1 MSNTYQI
8 YLISDSTG
16 ETLDRIFLA
25 LKAQFKNI
33 EYKVHSYSFTRTE
46 NQILKIL
53 NNAKKNDNS
62 VILYTIVDNNLA
74 KYLANVSDEKKIP
87 CFGVLGNLIL
97 NFSKI
102 LNQKASHEPS
112 GQHALNDEY
121 YERIEAI
128 QFTMNHDDGNL
139 TEEIEKSD
147 IVLVGVSRTSKTP
160 TSIYL
165 ANKGFKTSNIPLI
178 NENSLPKKLKDN
190 PQLTCVIGLNTEPE
204 RLADIRKNRM
214 NSLKETE
221 NKGYVN
227 LDNIKNEIMEAKKT
241 FQKYKWPSIDVTRK
255 SVEET
260 AASIIKI
267 HEIYLIMLNKIILAS
282 KSKVRKEILDK
293 NKIPNEVKSSN
304 VDEAPVKKSLIK
316 EKAKPEIISKNLAEL
331 KANKVSLTQENQMVL
346 GADSVID
353 LEGELIS
360 KPKNREEAL
369 VILKKLNGKK
379 HHLISS
385 VCISKNGS
393 MIWNYTDKAS
403 LTMKNL
409 SEEDLKIYLSK
420 IGDEALYS
428 YNVYQIEGEGRSLFL
443 NIEGDEDTI
452 MGLPVKKIK
461 EYLETAK

>member
-46 NQILKIL
+46 NQILRIL
-53 NNAKKNDNS
+53 EDAKKNENS

-112 GQHALNDEY
+112 GQHVLNDEY

-139 TEEIEKSD
+139 VNDIEKSD
-147 IVLVGVSRTSKTP
+147 IILVGVSRTSKTP

-165 ANKGFKTSNIPLI
+165 ANKGFKTSNIPLV
-178 NENSLPKKLKDN
+178 NDNSLPKKLKDN
-190 PQLTCVIGLNTEPE
+190 PQLTCVVGLNTEPE
-204 RLADIRKNRM
+204 RLVDLRKNRM

-221 NKGYVN
+221 NIKYTN
-227 LDNIKNEIMEAKKT
+227 MENIKKEIENAKKT
-241 FQKYKWPSIDVTRK
+241 FRKYKWPSIDVTRK

-267 HEIYLIMLNKIILAS
+267 HEIYLNN
-282 KSKVRKEILDK
+282 VR
-293 NKIPNEVKSSN
+293 
-304 VDEAPVKKSLIK
+304 
-316 EKAKPEIISKNLAEL
+316 
-331 KANKVSLTQENQMVL
+331 
-346 GADSVID
+346 
-353 LEGELIS
+353 
-360 KPKNREEAL
+360 
-369 VILKKLNGKK
+369 
-379 HHLISS
+379 
-385 VCISKNGS
+385 
-393 MIWNYTDKAS
+393 
-403 LTMKNL
+403 
-409 SEEDLKIYLSK
+409 
-420 IGDEALYS
+420 
-428 YNVYQIEGEGRSLFL
+428 
-443 NIEGDEDTI
+443 
-452 MGLPVKKIK
+452 
-461 EYLETAK
+461 

>member
-53 NNAKKNDNS
+53 KDAKKNENP

-74 KYLANVSDEKKIP
+74 KYLANVSEEKKIP

-112 GQHALNDEY
+112 GQHVLNEEY
-121 YERIEAI
+121 YDRIEAI

-139 TEEIEKSD
+139 INDVEKSD
-147 IVLVGVSRTSKTP
+147 IILVGVSRTSKTP

-165 ANKGFKTSNIPLI
+165 ANKGYKTSNIPLV

-190 PQLTCVIGLNTEPE
+190 PQLTCVVGLNTEPE
-204 RLADIRKNRM
+204 RLVDLRKNRM

-221 NKGYVN
+221 NTKYIN
-227 LDNIKNEIMEAKKT
+227 IENIKKEIMDAKKT
-241 FQKYKWPSIDVTRK
+241 FQKYRWPSIDVTRK

-267 HEIYLIMLNKIILAS
+267 HEIYLN
-282 KSKVRKEILDK
+282 
-293 NKIPNEVKSSN
+293 NVK
-304 VDEAPVKKSLIK
+304 
-316 EKAKPEIISKNLAEL
+316 
-331 KANKVSLTQENQMVL
+331 
-346 GADSVID
+346 
-353 LEGELIS
+353 
-360 KPKNREEAL
+360 
-369 VILKKLNGKK
+369 
-379 HHLISS
+379 
-385 VCISKNGS
+385 
-393 MIWNYTDKAS
+393 
-403 LTMKNL
+403 
-409 SEEDLKIYLSK
+409 
-420 IGDEALYS
+420 
-428 YNVYQIEGEGRSLFL
+428 
-443 NIEGDEDTI
+443 
-452 MGLPVKKIK
+452 
-461 EYLETAK
+461 

>member
-53 NNAKKNDNS
+53 EDAKKNNNP

-74 KYLANVSDEKKIP
+74 KYLANASDDKKIP

-112 GQHALNDEY
+112 GQHVLNEEY

-139 TEEIEKSD
+139 PNEIEKSD
-147 IVLVGVSRTSKTP
+147 IILVGVSRTSKTP

-165 ANKGFKTSNIPLI
+165 ANKGFKTSNIPLV
-178 NENSLPKKLKDN
+178 NENSLPEKLRFN
-190 PQLTCVIGLNTEPE
+190 PQITCVIGLNTEPE
-204 RLADIRKNRM
+204 RLVDIRKNRM
-214 NSLKETE
+214 NSLRETE
-221 NKGYVN
+221 NKNYTDIEN
-227 LDNIKNEIMEAKKT
+227 IRKEILDAKKT
-241 FQKYKWPSIDVTRK
+241 FKKYNWPSVDVTRK

-267 HEIYLIMLNKIILAS
+267 HEIYLN
-282 KSKVRKEILDK
+282 
-293 NKIPNEVKSSN
+293 N
-304 VDEAPVKKSLIK
+304 
-316 EKAKPEIISKNLAEL
+316 AK
-331 KANKVSLTQENQMVL
+331 
-346 GADSVID
+346 
-353 LEGELIS
+353 
-360 KPKNREEAL
+360 
-369 VILKKLNGKK
+369 
-379 HHLISS
+379 
-385 VCISKNGS
+385 
-393 MIWNYTDKAS
+393 
-403 LTMKNL
+403 
-409 SEEDLKIYLSK
+409 
-420 IGDEALYS
+420 
-428 YNVYQIEGEGRSLFL
+428 
-443 NIEGDEDTI
+443 
-452 MGLPVKKIK
+452 
-461 EYLETAK
+461 